1 MLYLGSFNKNY
12 FSVGNNPFFYQE
24 GKSYPDDCNIKV
36 PCFTVFNGY
45 RELYFNDSPN
55 TNLVYD
61 SSLLYYAPFLNNY
74 VITGKDFYG
83 VGRTLYPI
91 LAAKKGSSS
100 IAYDALS
107 AFPYLYNINGKA
119 ITLPSLYFC
128 EELNLHGNVITNCYY
143 TPLHFDYNNFQD
155 SYYFKNHYKYVPYYV
170 FPEYDHSMI
179 ELITDFD
186 KVTYVNAGGAYVKHM
201 SFDFYSEI
209 ILKEINQYGISS
221 NNTASFFWN
230 FYGYV
235 RSDDAIDLT
244 PDNTLIEDKVA
255 GKYDSIICQDGD
267 ITNKSFSSIY
277 LGLSLYKMSFD
288 DVTLYLYFLIDNK
301 SFVYNTKT
309 INRTDNSIEYY
320 TDVGKDTKNKVSIG
334 YLERY
339 ERGSDNVF
347 RKVLEW
353 AVINVED
360 TLQIGGYWKSDY
372 IFSNNK
378 YRIDE
383 ETAVT
388 FTYIKNE
395 DSDKTY
401 SDIDLKYSG
410 STLDFS
416 FLSKKPQCFG
426 MELQRL
432 GD

>member
-1 MLYLGSFNKNY
+1 MWYLGSFNKNY

-24 GKSYPDDCNIKV
+24 GKSYPDNCNIKV

-45 RELYFNDSPN
+45 RELYYNDTPD
-55 TNLVYD
+55 TDLVYN

-74 VITGKDFYG
+74 VLAGTYFYNIGKTF
-83 VGRTLYPI
+83 YPI
-91 LAAKKGSSS
+91 LAAKKKTNTTT
-100 IAYDALS
+100 YDALNV
-107 AFPYLYNINGKA
+107 FQYLYNINGKS
-119 ITLPSLYFC
+119 ITLPSLCFY
-128 EELNLHGNVITNCYY
+128 EKLNLYNSTVTNCYY
-143 TPLHFDYNNFQD
+143 TPLHFQYTSFQE
-155 SYYFKNHYKYVPYYV
+155 SYYFTNHYVYTPYSV
-170 FPEYDHSMI
+170 FPEFDYDMA
-179 ELITDFD
+179 ENITNFD
-186 KVTYVNAGGAYVKHM
+186 SVTYVNAGGAYVDNM

-209 ILKEINQYGISS
+209 VLKEINEYGVTS

-255 GKYDSIICQDGD
+255 GKYDSIICQDGSV
-267 ITNKSFSSIY
+267 TTKSFSSIY

-288 DVTLYLYFLIDNK
+288 DVNLYIYFLKDNA
-301 SFVYNTKT
+301 SFVYDTKL

-320 TDVGKDTKNKVSIG
+320 TNVGKDTKNKVSIG
-334 YLERY
+334 YVERY
-339 ERGSDNVF
+339 ERGSDNSF
-347 RKVLEW
+347 RKASEW
-353 AVINVED
+353 AVINIED

-383 ETAVT
+383 ETVVT

-416 FLSKKPQCFG
+416 FLSKKARCFV

>member
-12 FSVGNNPFFYQE
+12 FSVGNNPFFYQK
-24 GKSYPDDCNIKV
+24 GKSYPDNCNIKV

-45 RELYFNDSPN
+45 REFYYNDTPN
-55 TNLVYD
+55 TNLVAS

-74 VITGKDFYG
+74 VITGNYFYG

-91 LAAKKGSSS
+91 LAAKKG
-100 IAYDALS
+100 ALHVDYDALS
-107 AFPYLYNINGKA
+107 VFPYLYNINGKA

-128 EELNLHGNVITNCYY
+128 EELKLRDNVITNCYY
-143 TPLHFDYNNFQD
+143 TPLHFFYNNFQD
-155 SYYFKNHYKYVPYYV
+155 AYYFKKHYVYIPYSV
-170 FPEYDHSMI
+170 FTELDYDMV
-179 ELITDFD
+179 ENITDSD
-186 KVTYVNAGGAYVKHM
+186 KVTYSNAGGAYVEHM

-209 ILKEINQYGISS
+209 ILKEINQYGVSS

-230 FYGYV
+230 FFGYV

-255 GKYDSIICQDGD
+255 GKYDSIICQDGSV
-267 ITNKSFSSIY
+267 TTKSLSSVY

-288 DVTLYLYFLIDNK
+288 DVDLYIYFLKDNS
-301 SFVYNTKT
+301 SFVYDTKL

-320 TDVGKDTKNKVSIG
+320 TNVGKDTKDKVSIG
-334 YLERY
+334 FVERY
-339 ERGSDNVF
+339 ERGSDNSF
-347 RKVLEW
+347 RKASEW
-353 AVINVED
+353 AVINIED

-383 ETAVT
+383 ETVVT
-388 FTYIKNE
+388 FAYIKNE